1 MKYLITGG
9 AGFIGSNIAQ
19 KLVEEGEDV
28 RILDNFSTGKRENIA
43 SLLNKIELMEGDLRD
58 LPTVQKAVKGMD
70 YILHQGAIPSVPRS
84 VASPIES
91 NQANVNGT
99 LNLLVEAR
107 DEGIKRV
114 VYASSSSVYGDTPR
128 LPKREDMRPNPLSP
142 YAVSK
147 LAGEY
152 YCQVF
157 FKIYGLETVCLRYF
171 NVFGPRQDPTSQ
183 YAAVVPKFITAM
195 LSGQPPTIYGDG
207 LQSRDFTYIENV
219 IKANLLAIQSP
230 EASGKVYNAACGK
243 RFTLL
248 ELVKTLNEIL
258 GTKIEPVHADPRSGD
273 VKHSLA
279 DIDKAKAEI
288 GYEVEVDFAKG
299 LKRTVDFFHIRD
311 Y

>member
-9 AGFIGSNIAQ
+9 AGFIGSNIAE
-19 KLVEEGEDV
+19 KLVEKGEDV
-28 RILDNFSTGKRENIA
+28 RILDNFSTGRRENIA
-43 SLLNKIELMEGDLRD
+43 PLLDKIELIEGDIRD
-58 LPTVQKAVKGMD
+58 LPTVKEAVKGID

-84 VASPIES
+84 IASPIES
-91 NQANVNGT
+91 NEANANGT
-99 LNLLVEAR
+99 LNLLVAAR
-107 DEGIKRV
+107 DEGVKRV
-114 VYASSSSVYGDTPR
+114 VYASSSSVYGDTPE
-128 LPKREDMRPNPLSP
+128 LPKKEDMRPNPLSP
-142 YAVSK
+142 YAVAK

-195 LSGQPPTIYGDG
+195 LLGKSPTIYGDG

-219 IKANLLAIQSP
+219 VNANLLAAQSP
-230 EASGKVYNAACGK
+230 GTAGKFYNMACQK

-248 ELVKTLNEIL
+248 ELIDVLNEIL
-258 GTKIEPVHADPRSGD
+258 GTRIEPVHADPKPGD

-279 DIDKAKAEI
+279 DITRAKNEL
-288 GYEVEVDFAKG
+288 GFKVEVDFKEG
-299 LKRTVDFFHIRD
+299 LKRTIDWMKNQ
-311 Y
+311 

>member
-9 AGFIGSNIAQ
+9 AGFIGSNIAE
-19 KLVEEGEDV
+19 KLVKEGEDV
-28 RILDNFSTGKRENIA
+28 RILDNFSTGRRENIA
-43 SLLNKIELMEGDLRD
+43 PLLDKIKLIEGDLRD
-58 LPTVQKAVKGMD
+58 LPAVKEAVKGID

-84 VASPIES
+84 IASPIES
-91 NQANVNGT
+91 NEANANGT
-99 LNLLVEAR
+99 LNLLVAAR
-107 DEGIKRV
+107 DEGVKRV
-114 VYASSSSVYGDTPR
+114 VYASSSSVYGDTPE

-142 YAVSK
+142 YAVAK

-183 YAAVVPKFITAM
+183 YAAVVPKFITAI
-195 LSGQPPTIYGDG
+195 LCGKSPTIYGDG

-219 IKANLLAIQSP
+219 IKANLLAAQSP
-230 EASGKVYNAACGK
+230 EAPGKVYNMACQK

-248 ELVKTLNEIL
+248 ELIDVLNEIL
-258 GTKIEPVHADPRSGD
+258 GTKIEPVHADPKPGD

-279 DIDKAKAEI
+279 DITRAKNEL
-288 GYEVEVDFAKG
+288 GFKVEVDFKEG
-299 LKRTVDFFHIRD
+299 LKRTIEWMRNK
-311 Y
+311 

>member
-9 AGFIGSNIAQ
+9 AGFIGSNIAE
-19 KLVEEGEDV
+19 KLVEKGEDV
-28 RILDNFSTGKRENIA
+28 RILDNFSTGRRENIA
-43 SLLNKIELMEGDLRD
+43 PLLDKIELIEGDIRD
-58 LPTVQKAVKGMD
+58 LPTVKEAVKGID

-84 VASPIES
+84 IASPIES
-91 NQANVNGT
+91 NEANANGT
-99 LNLLVEAR
+99 LNLLVAAR
-107 DEGIKRV
+107 DEGVKRV
-114 VYASSSSVYGDTPR
+114 VYASSSSVYGDTPE

-142 YAVSK
+142 YAVAK

-183 YAAVVPKFITAM
+183 YAAVVPKFITAI
-195 LSGQPPTIYGDG
+195 LLGKSPTIYGDG

-219 IKANLLAIQSP
+219 VNANLLAAQSP
-230 EASGKVYNAACGK
+230 GTAGKFYNMACQK

-248 ELVKTLNEIL
+248 ELIDVLNEIL
-258 GTKIEPVHADPRSGD
+258 GTRIEPVHADPKPGD

-279 DIDKAKAEI
+279 DITRAKNEL
-288 GYEVEVDFAKG
+288 GFKVEVDFKEG
-299 LKRTVDFFHIRD
+299 LKRTIEWMKNQ
-311 Y
+311 